1 MTAEIKIGS
10 IEDFFESAK
19 QTAKEIDE
27 EKKIT
32 RKHTIWVEPSSLN
45 ELLKRTEL
53 IQYLRNKKKID
64 VRQMAKDMNRSSASL
79 KRDLNVLLKYQLI
92 RIYSEIDEKNHAQS
106 LVEASFGN
114 RKIEVKAE
122 I

>member
-1 MTAEIKIGS
+1 MKTEIRIGS
-10 IEDFFESAK
+10 IDNFFESAK
-19 QTAKEIDE
+19 QTAREIDE
-27 EKKIT
+27 GKKLT
-32 RKHTIWVEPSSLN
+32 RKCTTWIEPSNLN

-53 IQYLRNKKKID
+53 IRYLRNKKKIT
-64 VRQMAKDMNRSSASL
+64 VRQMAEDMNQSSVSL
-79 KRDLNVLLKYQLI
+79 KRDLNILSKYRLI
-92 RIYSEIDEKNHAQS
+92 RIYSEMDETNRTQR

>member
-1 MTAEIKIGS
+1 MKTEIRIGS
-10 IEDFFESAK
+10 IDNFFESAK
-19 QTAKEIDE
+19 QTAREIDE
-27 EKKIT
+27 GKKLT
-32 RKHTIWVEPSSLN
+32 RKCTIWVEPSNLN

-53 IQYLRNKKKID
+53 IQYLRNKKKIT
-64 VRQMAKDMNRSSASL
+64 VRQMAEDMNKSSASL
-79 KRDLNVLLKYQLI
+79 KRDLDILSKYRLI
-92 RIYSEIDEKNHAQS
+92 RIYSEMDETNRAQR

>member
-1 MTAEIKIGS
+1 MKTEIRIGS
-10 IEDFFESAK
+10 IDNFFESAK
-19 QTAKEIDE
+19 QTAREIDE
-27 EKKIT
+27 GKKLT
-32 RKHTIWVEPSSLN
+32 RKCTIWVEPSNLN

-53 IQYLRNKKKID
+53 IQYLRNKKKIT
-64 VRQMAKDMNRSSASL
+64 VRQMAEDMNQSSASL
-79 KRDLNVLLKYQLI
+79 KRDLDILSKYRLI
-92 RIYSEIDEKNHAQS
+92 RIYSEMDETNRAQR